1 MQSDFYVTLRP
12 YTSGQALHAVFNT
25 TEESILKQIKPP
37 IAPLFNI
44 SSAATLEPL
53 VDEVLECIR
62 GRFDERFV
70 GTGQIFDM
78 GQWLQ
83 FFAFDVMGTMTFS
96 KRYGFLDKGRDV
108 GGMLGAI
115 VDFMR
120 TAAPAI
126 KEKKEK
132 MESKTSKSE
141 GQIDFLTRYIE
152 LQKHNPS
159 IPPWAPTAWT
169 FSNVIAGSDS
179 VGTCMRTMLYHLL
192 AYPNTFDRLYKELLA
207 AKTSRPFPSYSEVRE
222 LPYLEACVQEAIRVH
237 PPFALP
243 LERVVPDGG
252 MTVLGYFLPGG
263 TVIGG
268 SPYVVNRDT
277 SMFGEDA
284 EFWRP
289 ERWLG
294 GDAAHKRS
302 LEASMLTVRASFGLL
317 AVIALL
323 THNAVWCWTAY
334 MSRATRRY
342 SGNQETHSIS
352 GSDIRGKDLIYAV
365 EERLLTV
372 TDSTS

>member
-120 TAAPAI
+120 TAAPVRGLASLI
-126 KEKKEK
+126 YLTALITTADDPV
-132 MESKTSKSE
+132 SSLGQITSKECSGRHTATVHKAHRITNNSLVCWSGHQGEE
-141 GQIDFLTRYIE
+141 GE
-152 LQKHNPS
+152 N
-159 IPPWAPTAWT
+159 
-169 FSNVIAGSDS
+169 
-179 VGTCMRTMLYHLL
+179 
-192 AYPNTFDRLYKELLA
+192 
-207 AKTSRPFPSYSEVRE
+207 
-222 LPYLEACVQEAIRVH
+222 
-237 PPFALP
+237 
-243 LERVVPDGG
+243 
-252 MTVLGYFLPGG
+252 
-263 TVIGG
+263 
-268 SPYVVNRDT
+268 
-277 SMFGEDA
+277 GE
-284 EFWRP
+284 
-289 ERWLG
+289 
-294 GDAAHKRS
+294 
-302 LEASMLTVRASFGLL
+302 
-317 AVIALL
+317 
-323 THNAVWCWTAY
+323 
-334 MSRATRRY
+334 
-342 SGNQETHSIS
+342 
-352 GSDIRGKDLIYAV
+352 
-365 EERLLTV
+365 
-372 TDSTS
+372 